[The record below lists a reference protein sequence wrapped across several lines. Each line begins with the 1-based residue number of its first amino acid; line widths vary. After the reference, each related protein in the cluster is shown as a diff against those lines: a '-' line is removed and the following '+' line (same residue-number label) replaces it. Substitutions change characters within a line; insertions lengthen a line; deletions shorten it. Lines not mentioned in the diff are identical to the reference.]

1 MPIFASLAL
10 ATALA
15 GGGAVTSTDPLG
27 AELVRAL
34 TNMGAYTQF
43 AKECG
48 APKDVVTR
56 AEASGRS
63 AIAEMKAKS
72 AELKIDFDRVYANGR
87 DKGHEKYASL
97 GAKASQ
103 SEDCAKAIEIV
114 TQMP

>member
-1 MPIFASLAL
+1 MPAL
-10 ATALA
+10 IHLLVATALA
-15 GGGAVTSTDPLG
+15 GGATTSTDPLG

-34 TNMGAYTQF
+34 TNMGAYTQL

-48 APKDVVTR
+48 APQDVVAR

-72 AELKIDFDRVYANGR
+72 AELGIDFDRVYALGR
-87 DKGHEKYASL
+87 DKGHARFASL
-97 GAKASQ
+97 GAGATG
-103 SEDCAKAIEIV
+103 SETCAKAVAII